1 MQISQTTHSELYPE
15 RESSVIGSSPH
26 HRMIGVYVD
35 VMDDVIVG
43 DDPYNGL
50 HRYEIYY
57 GNFTS
62 ASPN

>member
-1 MQISQTTHSELYPE
+1 M
-15 RESSVIGSSPH
+15 IGSSPH